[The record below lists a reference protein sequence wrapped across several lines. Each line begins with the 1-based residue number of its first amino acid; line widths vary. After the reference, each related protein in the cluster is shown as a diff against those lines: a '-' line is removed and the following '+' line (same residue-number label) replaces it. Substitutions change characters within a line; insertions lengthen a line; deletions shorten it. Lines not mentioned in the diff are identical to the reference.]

1 MIMKKILY
9 FTLALVLACSCSDLL
24 DRPTLTKVVD
34 NGFWRNEADFR
45 LFANGFY
52 PSYFEGYGVGWDQ
65 AYAPVRGGTG
75 FSDDFVSEGKQS
87 AFTNKVPSS
96 SGSSSE
102 SRSCSSEWYGPS
114 WGFGRVRKANIF
126 IDRVTTYGKENLTE
140 EEYAHWL
147 SVAYFFKAYE
157 YYDLVNVFGAVP
169 YFETTVRDDDPDTMY
184 KDRDDRQF
192 VMDKVYDMCRYILD
206 NMRTDDGENTLNR
219 YVAAGFISRMMLN
232 EGTWQ
237 YYHAQQYEDFCDDEH
252 AKKYLEMAVEAGD
265 LVIQSKK
272 YSFGS
277 DYKSLFA
284 SADLKG
290 NPEIL
295 MYRHYD
301 AGLSITHC
309 IGSYTGGSESQ
320 TGVNLEFI
328 KAFNCNDGKPMKL
341 SSVADPDDPT
351 ALTMANLALTRDP
364 RFFDSFYHRVSK
376 HSSSMIYCN
385 KFAAREALDYYFETN
400 QKHPDWNGMFNVN
413 DAPIMRLGEVV
424 LNWIEAKAVL
434 AEMGHGTVSQDDID
448 ASINAIRKRPLNT
461 DATKYGVKQTAPL
474 YLNAIPDDPDRDGD
488 VSALI
493 WEIRRERRME
503 LFHEGN
509 RIKDLRRWY
518 KLDYMDYDTNPDK
531 YLGPWVN
538 FAVEEP
544 TFMKDKINVLKVQ
557 DADGNI
563 FTYRGNNPEEMEG
576 FYCVRNAVNR
586 ETFFDRSY
594 MRPIGQQQIDD
605 YKMRGYTLTQTVNW

>member
-1 MIMKKILY
+1 MKKILY
-9 FTLALVLACSCSDLL
+9 FILALGLVCSCDMLE
-24 DRPTLTKVVD
+24 RPTLTKVVD
-34 NGFWRNEADFR
+34 NGFWRSEADFR

-65 AYAPVRGGTG
+65 EYAPVRGGTG
-75 FSDDFVSEGKQS
+75 FSDDFVSESKQS
-87 AFTNKVPSS
+87 NFTNKVPSS

-114 WGFGRVRKANIF
+114 WGFGRIRKANIF
-126 IDRVTTYGKENLTE
+126 IDRVNTYGKENLSS

-157 YYDLVNVFGAVP
+157 YYDLVNVFGNVP

-184 KDRDDRQF
+184 KDRDSRQL

-206 NMRTDDGENTLNR
+206 NMRLDDGANTLNR

-237 YYHAQQYEDFCDDEH
+237 YYHAQQSEDYCDEEH
-252 AKKYLEMAVEAGD
+252 AKKYLAMAVEAGD
-265 LVIQSKK
+265 LVINSKK

-284 SADLKG
+284 SSDLSG
-290 NPEIL
+290 NPEVM

-309 IGSYTGGSESQ
+309 VGSYTGGKESQ

-328 KAFNCNDGKPMKL
+328 KAYNCNDGKPMKL
-341 SSVADPDDPT
+341 STVADPDDPT
-351 ALTMANLALTRDP
+351 ELSLAKLVLTRDP
-364 RFFDSFYHRVSK
+364 RFFDSFYNKVNK
-376 HSSSMIYCN
+376 YSSSMIYSY
-385 KFAAREALDYYFETN
+385 KFASREALDYFYETN
-400 QKHPDWNGMFNVN
+400 DQLPEWKGMYNAN

-434 AEMGHGTVSQDDID
+434 AEMGVGSVSQADID
-448 ASINAIRKRPLNT
+448 ASINAIRNRPLSAAAKT
-461 DATKYGVKQTAPL
+461 AGVKQTAAL
-474 YLNAIPDDPDRDGD
+474 QLSAVPDDPDREGD

-518 KLDYMDYDTNPDK
+518 KLDYMDYDMNPDK
-531 YLGPWVN
+531 YLGPWVD
-538 FAVEEP
+538 FPKEEP
-544 TFMKDKINVLKVQ
+544 QFMKDKVNVLKVQ
-557 DADGNI
+557 DADGNMY
-563 FTYRGNNPEEMEG
+563 TYRGDNPDQMVG

-586 ETFFDRSY
+586 EIFFSRSY

-605 YKMRGYTLTQTVNW
+605 YKMRGYKLTQTVNW

>member
-1 MIMKKILY
+1 MKKILY
-9 FTLALVLACSCSDLL
+9 IILALASVCSCDLL

-34 NGFWRNEADFR
+34 NGYWRNEADFR

-65 AYAPVRGGTG
+65 EYAPVRGGTG
-75 FSDDFVSEGKQS
+75 FSDDFISENKQS

-126 IDRVTTYGKENLTE
+126 IDRIKTYGKENLNE

-157 YYDLVNVFGAVP
+157 YYDLVNVYGAVP

-206 NMRTDDGENTLNR
+206 NMRLDDGANNLNR
-219 YVAAGFISRMMLN
+219 YVAAGFISRIMLN

-237 YYHAQQYEDFCDDEH
+237 YYHAKESEANCDEDH
-252 AKKYLEMAVEAGD
+252 AQKYLQMAVEAGN
-265 LVIQSKK
+265 LVIESNQ

-284 SADLKG
+284 SSDLSG
-290 NPEIL
+290 NPEVL

-309 IGSYTGGSESQ
+309 VGSYTGGKESQ

-328 KAFNCNDGKPMKL
+328 KAYNCNDGKPMYL
-341 SSVADPDDPT
+341 SSVADPNDPT
-351 ALTMANLALTRDP
+351 KLTLANLVLTRDP
-364 RFFDSFYHRVSK
+364 RFFDSFYNKVNK
-376 HSSSMIYCN
+376 YSSSMIYSY
-385 KFAAREALDYYFETN
+385 KFAAREALDYYYETN
-400 QKHPDWNGMFNVN
+400 DQLAEWKGMYNAN
-413 DAPIMRLGEVV
+413 DAPVMRLGEIV

-434 AEMGHGTVSQDDID
+434 AEMGKATVSQEDID
-448 ASINAIRKRPLNT
+448 VSINAIRNRPLS
-461 DATKYGVKQTAPL
+461 AAAAAAGVKQTAHL
-474 YLNAIPDDPDRDGD
+474 SLASVPDDPCRDSD
-488 VSALI
+488 VSPLI

-531 YLGPWVN
+531 YLGPWVD
-538 FAVEEP
+538 FPKEEP
-544 TFMKDKINVLKVQ
+544 AFMKDRGSRLRVM
-557 DADGNI
+557 DADGDVHVYN
-563 FTYRGNNPEEMEG
+563 GSNDSDMVG
-576 FYCVRNAVNR
+576 FYCVFAAVNR
-586 ETFFDRSY
+586 ETFFIRSY
-594 MRPIGQQQIDD
+594 MRPVGQQQIDD
-605 YKMRGYTLTQTVNW
+605 YKMRGYKLTQTENW

>member
-1 MIMKKILY
+1 MKKILY
-9 FTLALVLACSCSDLL
+9 TILALALVCSCELL

-34 NGFWRNEADFR
+34 NGFWRSEADFR

-75 FSDDFVSEGKQS
+75 FSDDFVTEGKQS
-87 AFTNKVPSS
+87 AFSNKVPSS

-126 IDRVTTYGKENLTE
+126 IDRVKEYGKENLTE
-140 EEYAHWL
+140 EEYNHWL
-147 SVAYFFKAYE
+147 AVAYFFKAYE
-157 YYDLVNVFGAVP
+157 YYDLVNVYGNVP

-184 KDRDDRQF
+184 KDRDNRQY
-192 VMDKVYDMCRYILD
+192 VMDKVYDMCRFVLD
-206 NMRTDDGENTLNR
+206 NMRTDDGANTLNR
-219 YVAAGFISRMMLN
+219 YIAAGFISRMMLN

-237 YYHAQQYEDFCDDEH
+237 YYHAQQYEEFCDNEH
-252 AKKYLEMAVEAGD
+252 AKKYLQMAVEAGD
-265 LVIQSKK
+265 LVIKSGK
-272 YSFGS
+272 YSFDS
-277 DYKSLFA
+277 DFKSLFA
-284 SADLKG
+284 SGDLAG
-290 NPEIL
+290 NPEVL

-309 IGSYTGGSESQ
+309 VGSYTGGSESQ

-328 KAFNCNDGKPMKL
+328 KAFNCNDGQPMLL
-341 SSVADPDDPT
+341 SKAADPNDPSE
-351 ALTMANLALTRDP
+351 LSLAKLAVSRDP
-364 RFFDSFYHRVSK
+364 RFFDTFYNRVSK
-376 HSSSMIYCN
+376 HSSSMIYST
-385 KFAAREALDYYFETN
+385 KFAAREALDYYFANN
-400 QKHPDWNGMFNVN
+400 QKHPDWNGMYNTN
-413 DAPIMRLGEVV
+413 DAPIMRLGEVA

-434 AEMGHGTVSQDDID
+434 AEMGVGNVTQEDID
-448 ASINAIRKRPLNT
+448 ASINGIRNRPLNA
-461 DATKYGVKQTAPL
+461 DAVAAGVKKTTAL
-474 YLNAIPDDPDRDGD
+474 SLSAIPDDPMRDGD
-488 VSALI
+488 VSPLM

-531 YLGPWVN
+531 YLGPWID
-538 FAVEEP
+538 FPVEEP
-544 TFMKDKINVLKVQ
+544 QFMKDKINVLKVQ
-557 DADGNI
+557 DAEGNI
-563 FTYRGNNPEEMEG
+563 HTYNGTNPSDMVG

-586 ETFFDRSY
+586 ETFFIRSY
-594 MRPIGQQQIDD
+594 MRPVGEQQIND
-605 YKMRGYTLTQTVNW
+605 YKMRGYKLTQTVNW

>member
-1 MIMKKILY
+1 MKKILY
-9 FTLALVLACSCSDLL
+9 SIIALALVCSCDLL

-34 NGFWRNEADFR
+34 NGYWRNEADFR

-52 PSYFEGYGVGWDQ
+52 PLYFEGYGVGWDQ
-65 AYAPVRGGTG
+65 EYAPVRGGTG
-75 FSDDFVSEGKQS
+75 FSDDFVSESKQS

-126 IDRVTTYGKENLTE
+126 IDRVKEYGKENLSA

-157 YYDLVNVFGAVP
+157 YYDLVNVYGNVP

-184 KDRDDRQF
+184 KDRDDRQY
-192 VMDKVYDMCRYILD
+192 VMDKVYDMCVYVLD
-206 NMRTDDGENTLNR
+206 NMRLDDGTNNLNR
-219 YVAAGFISRMMLN
+219 YIAAGFISRFMLN

-237 YYHAQQYEDFCDDEH
+237 YYHAQEYEAYCDDEH
-252 AKKYLEMAVEAGD
+252 AKKYLELAVRAGD
-265 LVIQSKK
+265 LVISSGK

-284 SADLKG
+284 SMDLSG
-290 NPEIL
+290 NPEVM

-309 IGSYTGGSESQ
+309 VGSYTGGKESQ

-328 KAFNCNDGKPMKL
+328 KAYNCNDGKPMKL
-341 SSVADPDDPT
+341 SSATNADDPT
-351 ALTMANLALTRDP
+351 ELSLAKLVKSRDP
-364 RFFDSFYHRVSK
+364 RFFDCFYDRVNK
-376 HSSSMIYCN
+376 YSSSMIYSH
-385 KFAAREALDYYFETN
+385 KFAAREALDYYYETN
-400 QKHPDWNGMFNVN
+400 DQLAEWKGMYNYN

-434 AEMGHGTVSQDDID
+434 AEMGEGPAVSQADLD
-448 ASINAIRKRPLNT
+448 ASINAIRNRPLN
-461 DATKYGVKQTAPL
+461 AAAIAAGVKKTAAL
-474 YLNAIPDDPDRDGD
+474 SLAALPDDPDRDID
-488 VSALI
+488 VSELI

-531 YLGPWVN
+531 YLGPWVD
-538 FAVEEP
+538 FQVEEP
-544 TFMKDKINVLKVQ
+544 AFMKDKVNILKVQ
-557 DADGNI
+557 DADGNVH
-563 FTYRGNNPEEMEG
+563 TYNGTNPGDMVG

-586 ETFFDRSY
+586 ETFFDRAY

-605 YKMRGYTLTQTVNW
+605 YKMRGYKLTQTANW

>member
-1 MIMKKILY
+1 MKKILY
-9 FTLALVLACSCSDLL
+9 FILALGLVCSCDMLE
-24 DRPTLTKVVD
+24 RPTLTKVVD
-34 NGFWRNEADFR
+34 NGFWRSEADFR

-65 AYAPVRGGTG
+65 EYAPVRGGTG
-75 FSDDFVSEGKQS
+75 FSDDFVSESKQS
-87 AFTNKVPSS
+87 NFTNKVPSS

-126 IDRVTTYGKENLTE
+126 IDRVNTYGKENLSA

-157 YYDLVNVFGAVP
+157 YYDLVNVFGNVP

-184 KDRDDRQF
+184 KDRDNRQL

-206 NMRTDDGENTLNR
+206 NMRLDDGANTLNR

-237 YYHAQQYEDFCDDEH
+237 YYHSQQYEDYCDEEH
-252 AKKYLEMAVEAGD
+252 AKKYLAMAVEAGD
-265 LVIQSKK
+265 LVINSKK

-284 SADLKG
+284 SSDLSG
-290 NPEIL
+290 NPEVM

-309 IGSYTGGSESQ
+309 VGSYTGGKESQ

-328 KAFNCNDGKPMKL
+328 KAYNCNDGKPMKL

-351 ALTMANLALTRDP
+351 ELSLAKLVLTRDP
-364 RFFDSFYHRVSK
+364 RFFDSFYNKVNK
-376 HSSSMIYCN
+376 YSSSMIYSY
-385 KFAAREALDYYFETN
+385 KFASREALDYFYETN
-400 QKHPDWNGMFNVN
+400 DQLPEWKGMYNAN

-434 AEMGHGTVSQDDID
+434 AEMGEGSVSQADID
-448 ASINAIRKRPLNT
+448 ASINAIRNRPLSA
-461 DATKYGVKQTAPL
+461 DAAKAGVRQTSPL
-474 YLNAIPDDPDRDGD
+474 SLTALPDDPDRDGD

-531 YLGPWVN
+531 YLGPWVDFPN
-538 FAVEEP
+538 EEP
-544 TFMKDKINVLKVQ
+544 QFMKDKVNVLKVQ
-557 DADGNI
+557 DEDGNI
-563 FTYRGNNPEEMEG
+563 FTYRGNNPDEMVG

-605 YKMRGYTLTQTVNW
+605 YKMRGYKLTQTVNW

>member
-1 MIMKKILY
+1 MKKILY
-9 FTLALVLACSCSDLL
+9 FILALGLACSCSDLL

-65 AYAPVRGGTG
+65 EYAPVRGGTG
-75 FSDDFVSEGKQS
+75 FSDDFVSESKQS

-114 WGFGRVRKANIF
+114 WGFGRVRKANIM
-126 IDRVTTYGKENLTE
+126 IDRVQTYGAENLSE
-140 EEYAHWL
+140 EEYKHWL

-157 YYDLVNVFGAVP
+157 YYDLVNVYGAVP

-184 KDRDDRQF
+184 KDRDNRQF

-206 NMRTDDGENTLNR
+206 NMRTDDGANNLNR
-219 YVAAGFISRMMLN
+219 YVAAGFISRFMLN

-237 YYHAQQYEDFCDDEH
+237 YYHSQKGEDFCDEEH

-265 LVIQSKK
+265 LVISSGK
-272 YSFGS
+272 YSFDT
-277 DYKSLFA
+277 DYKSLFT
-284 SADLKG
+284 SSDLSGSK
-290 NPEIL
+290 EVL
-295 MYRHYD
+295 LYRHYE

-309 IGSYTGGSESQ
+309 VGSYTGGKESQ
-320 TGVNLEFI
+320 TGVNLSFI
-328 KAFNCNDGKPMKL
+328 KAYNCNDGKPMKL
-341 SSVADPDDPT
+341 SSVTDADDPT
-351 ALTMANLALTRDP
+351 ELSLAKLVLSRDP
-364 RFFDSFYHRVSK
+364 RFFDSFYDRVNK
-376 HSSSMIYCN
+376 YSSSMIYSH
-385 KFAAREALDYYFETN
+385 KFASREALDYYYQTN
-400 QKHPDWNGMFNVN
+400 DQLAEWKGMYNVN
-413 DAPIMRLGEVV
+413 DAPVMRLGEIV

-434 AEMGHGTVSQDDID
+434 AEMDGPAVTQDDLD
-448 ASINAIRKRPLNT
+448 KSINAIRKRPLNAA
-461 DATKYGVKQTAPL
+461 ATKAGVKQTSPL
-474 YLNAIPDDPDRDGD
+474 MLNAVPDDPDRELD
-488 VSALI
+488 VSALM

-518 KLDYMDYDTNPDK
+518 KLDYMDYDLDPDK
-531 YLGPWVN
+531 YLGPWVDFPN
-538 FAVEEP
+538 EEP
-544 TFMKDKINVLKVQ
+544 AFMKDKVNVLKVQ
-557 DADGNI
+557 HSDGKVV
-563 FTYRGNNPEEMEG
+563 TYNGSNPDEMVG

-605 YKMRGYTLTQTVNW
+605 YKMRGYKLTQTVNW

>member
-1 MIMKKILY
+1 MKKILY
-9 FTLALVLACSCSDLL
+9 FILALVLACSCSDLL

-34 NGFWRNEADFR
+34 NGFWRSEADFR

-65 AYAPVRGGTG
+65 EYAPVRGGTG
-75 FSDDFVSEGKQS
+75 FSDDFVTESKQS
-87 AFTNKVPSS
+87 NFTNKVPSS

-114 WGFGRVRKANIF
+114 WGFGRVRKANIM
-126 IDRVTTYGKENLTE
+126 IDRVKTYGAENLSE
-140 EEYAHWL
+140 EEYKHWL

-157 YYDLVNVFGAVP
+157 YYDLVNVYGAVP

-206 NMRTDDGENTLNR
+206 NMRTDDGANTLNR
-219 YVAAGFISRMMLN
+219 YVAAGFISRFMLN

-237 YYHAQQYEDFCDDEH
+237 YYHSQKGEEYCDEEH

-265 LVIQSKK
+265 LVIKSGK
-272 YSFGS
+272 YSFDT

-284 SADLKG
+284 SNDLSGSK
-290 NPEIL
+290 EVL
-295 MYRHYD
+295 LYRHYD

-309 IGSYTGGSESQ
+309 VGSYTGGKESQ
-320 TGVNLEFI
+320 TGVNLSFI
-328 KAFNCNDGKPMKL
+328 KAYNCNDGKPMKL
-341 SSVADPDDPT
+341 SSVTDADDPT
-351 ALTMANLALTRDP
+351 ELSLAKLVLSRDP
-364 RFFDSFYHRVSK
+364 RFFDSFYDKVNK
-376 HSSSMIYCN
+376 YSSSMIYSH
-385 KFAAREALDYYFETN
+385 KFASREALDYYYETN
-400 QKHPDWNGMFNVN
+400 DQLAEWKGMYNVN
-413 DAPIMRLGEVV
+413 DAPVMRLGEIV

-434 AEMGHGTVSQDDID
+434 AEMDGPAVTQDDLD
-448 ASINAIRKRPLNT
+448 KSINAIRQRPLNA
-461 DATKYGVKQTAPL
+461 DAIAAGVKQTSPL
-474 YLNAIPDDPDRDGD
+474 MLNAVPDDPDREID
-488 VSALI
+488 VPALM

-518 KLDYMDYDTNPDK
+518 KLDYMDYDLDPDK
-531 YLGPWVN
+531 YLGPWID
-538 FAVEEP
+538 FQKEEP
-544 TFMKDKINVLKVQ
+544 AFMKDKVNVLKVT
-557 DADGNI
+557 DVDGNI
-563 FTYRGNNPEEMEG
+563 FTYRGNNPEEMVG

-594 MRPIGQQQIDD
+594 MKPIGQQQIDD
-605 YKMRGYTLTQTVNW
+605 YKMRGYKLTQTVNW

>member
-1 MIMKKILY
+1 MKKTLY
-9 FTLALVLACSCSDLL
+9 FILALALVCSCDLL

-34 NGFWRNEADFR
+34 NGFWRSEADFR

-65 AYAPVRGGTG
+65 EYAPVRGGTG
-75 FSDDFVSEGKQS
+75 FSDDFVSESKQS

-126 IDRVTTYGKENLTE
+126 IDRVKEYGAQNLTQ
-140 EEYAHWL
+140 EEYNHWL
-147 SVAYFFKAYE
+147 AVAYFFKAYE
-157 YYDLVNVFGAVP
+157 YYDLVNVYGAVP

-192 VMDKVYDMCRYILD
+192 VMDKVYEMCRFVLD
-206 NMRTDDGENTLNR
+206 NMRLDDGANNLNR
-219 YVAAGFISRMMLN
+219 YIAAGFISRFMLN

-237 YYHAQQYEDFCDDEH
+237 YYHAQQYEEFCDDEH
-252 AKKYLEMAVEAGD
+252 AQKYLEMAVEAGN
-265 LVIQSKK
+265 LVIESGK

-277 DYKSLFA
+277 DYKALFA
-284 SADLKG
+284 SSDLAG
-290 NPEIL
+290 NPEVL

-309 IGSYTGGSESQ
+309 VGSYTGGKESQ

-328 KAFNCNDGKPMKL
+328 KAYNCNDGKPMLL

-351 ALTMANLALTRDP
+351 ELSLAKLVLTRDP
-364 RFFDSFYHRVSK
+364 RFFDSFYNKVNK
-376 HSSSMIYCN
+376 YSSSMIYSH
-385 KFAAREALDYYFETN
+385 KFASREALDYYYETN
-400 QKHPDWNGMFNVN
+400 DQLAEWKGMYNVN

-434 AEMGHGTVSQDDID
+434 TEMGVGEVTQADID
-448 ASINAIRKRPLNT
+448 KSINAIRNRPLSP
-461 DATKYGVKQTAPL
+461 DASKAGVKQTAAL
-474 YLNAIPDDPDRDGD
+474 SLTAVPDDPNRDSD
-488 VSALI
+488 VSALM

-518 KLDYMDYDTNPDK
+518 KLSYMDYDTNPDK

-538 FAVEEP
+538 FPEEEP
-544 TFMKDKINVLKVQ
+544 AFMKDKKGVLKVQ
-557 DADGNI
+557 DVDGNVY
-563 FTYRGNNPEEMEG
+563 TYTGGNESEMVG
-576 FYCVRNAVNR
+576 FYCVRNAINR
-586 ETFFDRSY
+586 ETFFEERAY
-594 MRPIGQQQIDD
+594 LRPIGQQQIDD
-605 YKMRGYTLTQTVNW
+605 YKMRGYKLTQTTGW

>member
-1 MIMKKILY
+1 MKKILY
-9 FTLALVLACSCSDLL
+9 LTLALVLACSCSDLL

-34 NGFWRNEADFR
+34 NGFWRSEADFR

-65 AYAPVRGGTG
+65 EYAPVRGGTG
-75 FSDDFVSEGKQS
+75 FSDDFVTESKQS

-126 IDRVTTYGKENLTE
+126 IDRVNSYGKENLSA

-184 KDRDDRQF
+184 KDRDNRQF

-206 NMRTDDGENTLNR
+206 NMRLDDGENTLNR

-237 YYHAQQYEDFCDDEH
+237 YYHAEKGEDYCDNEH
-252 AKKYLEMAVEAGD
+252 AKKYLEMAVEAGN
-265 LVIQSKK
+265 LVINSKK
-272 YSFGS
+272 FSFGS
-277 DYKSLFA
+277 DYKALFA
-284 SADLKG
+284 STDLKG
-290 NPEIL
+290 NPEVL

-309 IGSYTGGSESQ
+309 VGSYTGGSESQ

-328 KAFNCNDGKPMKL
+328 KAFNCNDGKPMLL
-341 SSVADPDDPT
+341 SSAADPNDPT
-351 ALTMANLALTRDP
+351 ELSLAKLVKSRDP
-364 RFFDSFYHRVSK
+364 RFFDTFYDRVNK

-385 KFAAREALDYYFETN
+385 KFAARESLDYYFETN
-400 QKHPDWNGMFNVN
+400 QKHPDWNGMFNFN

-434 AEMGHGTVSQDDID
+434 AELGGPAVTQDDID
-448 ASINAIRKRPLNT
+448 KSINAIRKRPLNA
-461 DATKYGVKQTAPL
+461 DATKAGVKQTAAL
-474 YLNAIPDDPDRDGD
+474 SLSNVPDDPMREMD
-488 VSALI
+488 VPALI

-518 KLDYMDYDTNPDK
+518 KLDYMDYDMNPDK
-531 YLGPWVN
+531 YLGPWVD
-538 FAVEEP
+538 FQVEEP
-544 TFMKDKINVLKVQ
+544 AFMKDKVNVLKVQ
-557 DADGNI
+557 DADGKI
-563 FTYRGNNPEEMEG
+563 HTYNGTNPGDMVG

>member
-1 MIMKKILY
+1 MKKTLY
-9 FTLALVLACSCSDLL
+9 LILALALACSCSDLL

-34 NGFWRNEADFR
+34 NGFWRSEADFR

-52 PSYFEGYGVGWDQ
+52 PSYFEGYGVEWDQ
-65 AYAPVRGGTG
+65 EYAPVRGGTG
-75 FSDDFVSEGKQS
+75 FSDDFVSADKQS
-87 AFTNKVPSS
+87 NFTNNVPTS
-96 SGSSSE
+96 SGSSSD

-126 IDRVTTYGKENLTE
+126 IDRVNEYGKENLSE
-140 EEYAHWL
+140 EEYNHWL

-157 YYDLVNVFGAVP
+157 YYDLVNVYGAVP

-184 KDRDDRQF
+184 KDRDDRQY
-192 VMDKVYDMCRYILD
+192 VMDKVYDMCRFILD
-206 NMRTDDGENTLNR
+206 NMRLDDGANNLNR
-219 YVAAGFISRMMLN
+219 YVAAGFISRFMLN

-237 YYHAQQYEDFCDDEH
+237 YYHAQEGDDYCDEEH
-252 AKKYLEMAVEAGD
+252 AKKYLAMAVEAGD
-265 LVIQSKK
+265 LVINSKK

-277 DYKSLFA
+277 DYKSLFT
-284 SADLKG
+284 SADLAG

-301 AGLSITHC
+301 LGLGIMHC
-309 IGSYTGGSESQ
+309 VGSYTGGSESQ

-328 KAFNCNDGKPMKL
+328 KAFNCSDGKPESL
-341 SSVADPDDPT
+341 SAMVDLSDPT
-351 ALTMANLALTRDP
+351 EYSIAKLVLSRDP
-364 RFFDSFYHRVSK
+364 RFFDTFYNKALRE
-376 HSSSMIYCN
+376 SSSMLYSY
-385 KFAAREALDYYFETN
+385 KFASLEALDYYYATRDQLPEW
-400 QKHPDWNGMFNVN
+400 KGIYNVN

-434 AEMGHGTVSQDDID
+434 AEMKEGSVTQADID
-448 ASINAIRKRPLNT
+448 ASINAIRLRPLS
-461 DATKYGVKQTAPL
+461 AGAKAAGVQQTYPL
-474 YLNAIPDDPDRDGD
+474 QLTAIPDDPARDSD
-488 VSALI
+488 VSPLI

-538 FAVEEP
+538 FPVEDQE
-544 TFMKDKINVLKVQ
+544 FLDSKVNVLKVM
-557 DADGNI
+557 DADGN
-563 FTYRGNNPEEMEG
+563 YYKYNGENAEQMVG
-576 FYCVRNAVNR
+576 FYCVQNAVNR
-586 ETFFDRSY
+586 ELFFDRSY
-594 MRPIGQQQIDD
+594 MRPIGQQQIND
-605 YKMRGYTLTQTVNW
+605 YKERGYTLTQTVGW

>member
-1 MIMKKILY
+1 MKKILY
-9 FTLALVLACSCSDLL
+9 SLIALALVCSCDLL

-34 NGFWRNEADFR
+34 NGYWRSEADFR

-52 PSYFEGYGVGWDQ
+52 PIYFEGYGVGWDQ
-65 AYAPVRGGTG
+65 EFAPVRGGTG
-75 FSDDFVSEGKQS
+75 FSDDFVSESKQS

-126 IDRVTTYGKENLTE
+126 IDRVQSYGKENLSE

-157 YYDLVNVFGAVP
+157 YYDLVNVYGNVP

-184 KDRDDRQF
+184 KDRDDRQL
-192 VMDKVYDMCRYILD
+192 VMDKVYDMCVYILD
-206 NMRTDDGENTLNR
+206 NMRTDDGTNNLNK
-219 YVAAGFISRMMLN
+219 YIAAGFISRFMLN

-237 YYHAQQYEDFCDDEH
+237 YYHSQQYEEYCDEDH
-252 AKKYLEMAVEAGD
+252 AKKYLELAVRAGD
-265 LVIQSKK
+265 LVIGSGK
-272 YSFGS
+272 YSFTS

-284 SADLKG
+284 SQDLGG
-290 NPEIL
+290 NGEVM

-301 AGLSITHC
+301 GGLSITHC
-309 IGSYTGGSESQ
+309 VGSYTGGKESQ

-328 KAFNCNDGKPMKL
+328 KAYNCNDGKPMKL
-341 SSVADPDDPT
+341 SSATNANDPSE
-351 ALTMANLALTRDP
+351 LSLAKLVKSRDP
-364 RFFDSFYHRVSK
+364 RFFDSFYDRVNK
-376 HSSSMIYCN
+376 YSSSMIYSH
-385 KFAAREALDYYFETN
+385 KFASREALDYYYSTN
-400 QKHPDWNGMFNVN
+400 DQLSDWKGMYNTN

-434 AEMGHGTVSQDDID
+434 AEMGVGSVSQADLD
-448 ASINAIRKRPLNT
+448 ASINAIRNRPLSA
-461 DATKYGVKQTAPL
+461 DASKAGVKKTSPL
-474 YLNAIPDDPDRDGD
+474 ILTAIPDDPDRDSD
-488 VSALI
+488 VSALL

-531 YLGPWVN
+531 YLGPWVD
-538 FAVEEP
+538 FQVEEP
-544 TFMKDKINVLKVQ
+544 NFMKDKVNILKVQ
-557 DADGNI
+557 DAEGNI
-563 FTYRGNNPEEMEG
+563 HTYNGTNPGDMVG

-594 MRPIGQQQIDD
+594 MKPIGQQQIDD
-605 YKMRGYTLTQTVNW
+605 YKMRGYKLTQTVNW

>member
-1 MIMKKILY
+1 MKKILY
-9 FTLALVLACSCSDLL
+9 FILALGLVCSCDLL

-34 NGFWRNEADFR
+34 NGYWRSEADFR

-65 AYAPVRGGTG
+65 EYAPVRGGTG
-75 FSDDFVSEGKQS
+75 FSDDFVSESKQS
-87 AFTNKVPSS
+87 NFTNKVPSS

-126 IDRVTTYGKENLTE
+126 IDRVNTYGKENLSA

-157 YYDLVNVFGAVP
+157 YYDLVNVFGNVP

-184 KDRDDRQF
+184 KDRDDRQL

-206 NMRTDDGENTLNR
+206 NMRLDDGANTLNR

-237 YYHAQQYEDFCDDEH
+237 YYHAQQGEDYCDNEH
-252 AKKYLEMAVEAGD
+252 AEKYLKMAVEAGD
-265 LVIQSKK
+265 LVIDSKK
-272 YSFGS
+272 FSFGS

-284 SADLKG
+284 SADLAG
-290 NPEIL
+290 NPEVM

-309 IGSYTGGSESQ
+309 VGSYTGGKESQ

-328 KAFNCNDGKPMKL
+328 KAYNCNDGKPMKL
-341 SSVADPDDPT
+341 SSAADPDDPT
-351 ALTMANLALTRDP
+351 ELSLAKLVLSRDP
-364 RFFDSFYHRVSK
+364 RFFDSFYNKVNK
-376 HSSSMIYCN
+376 YSSSMIYSH
-385 KFAAREALDYYFETN
+385 KFASREALDFFYQSNDQLAEW
-400 QKHPDWNGMFNVN
+400 KGMYNAN

-434 AEMGHGTVSQDDID
+434 AEMNVGTVSQADID
-448 ASINAIRKRPLNT
+448 ASINAIRNRPLN
-461 DATKYGVKQTAPL
+461 AAAQAAGVKKTAAL
-474 YLNAIPDDPDRDGD
+474 QLSAIPDDPDRDGD

-518 KLDYMDYDTNPDK
+518 KLDYMDYDMNPDK

-538 FAVEEP
+538 FPVEEP
-544 TFMKDKINVLKVQ
+544 QFMKDKVNVLKVQ
-557 DADGNI
+557 DADGNMY
-563 FTYRGNNPEEMEG
+563 TYRGDNPDEMVG

-586 ETFFDRSY
+586 EIFFSRSY

-605 YKMRGYTLTQTVNW
+605 YKMRGYKLTQTVNW

>member
-1 MIMKKILY
+1 MKKILY
-9 FTLALVLACSCSDLL
+9 FILALGLVCSCDLL

-34 NGFWRNEADFR
+34 NGYWRSEADFR

-65 AYAPVRGGTG
+65 EYAPVRGGTG
-75 FSDDFVSEGKQS
+75 FSDDFVSESKQS
-87 AFTNKVPSS
+87 NFTNKVPSS

-126 IDRVTTYGKENLTE
+126 IDRVNTYGKENLSA

-157 YYDLVNVFGAVP
+157 YYDLVNVFGNVP

-206 NMRTDDGENTLNR
+206 NMRLDDGANTLNR
-219 YVAAGFISRMMLN
+219 YVAAGFISRIMLN

-237 YYHAQQYEDFCDDEH
+237 YYHAQQRDDYCDEEH
-252 AKKYLEMAVEAGD
+252 AKKYLAMAVEAGD
-265 LVIQSKK
+265 LVINSKK

-284 SADLKG
+284 SSDLSG
-290 NPEIL
+290 NPEVM

-309 IGSYTGGSESQ
+309 VGSYTGGKESQ
-320 TGVNLEFI
+320 SGVNLEFI
-328 KAFNCNDGKPMKL
+328 KAYNCNDGKPMKL
-341 SSVADPDDPT
+341 STVADPDDPT
-351 ALTMANLALTRDP
+351 ELSLAKLVLTRDP
-364 RFFDSFYHRVSK
+364 RFFDSFYNKVNK
-376 HSSSMIYCN
+376 YSSSMIYSY
-385 KFAAREALDYYFETN
+385 KFASREALDYFYETN
-400 QKHPDWNGMFNVN
+400 DQLPEWKGMYNAN

-434 AEMGHGTVSQDDID
+434 AEMGVGSVSQADID
-448 ASINAIRKRPLNT
+448 ASINAIRNRPLS
-461 DATKYGVKQTAPL
+461 AAAKAAGVKQTAAL
-474 YLNAIPDDPDRDGD
+474 QLSAVPDDPDREGD

-518 KLDYMDYDTNPDK
+518 KLDYMDYDMNPDK
-531 YLGPWVN
+531 YLGPWVDFPN
-538 FAVEEP
+538 EEP
-544 TFMKDKINVLKVQ
+544 QFMKDKVNVLKVQ
-557 DADGNI
+557 DADGNMY
-563 FTYRGNNPEEMEG
+563 TYRGDNPDQMVG

-586 ETFFDRSY
+586 EIFFSRSY

-605 YKMRGYTLTQTVNW
+605 YKMRGYKLTQTVNW